1 MLEKYVGFGSIL
13 PNVKNKIGRKM
24 TKTIESEL
32 LDGLLS
38 TVWGEKLLISPPF
51 CYSNGSSS
59 LLNIVIVSADG

>member
-1 MLEKYVGFGSIL
+1 MLEEYVEFGSIL

-38 TVWGEKLLISPPF
+38 TV
-51 CYSNGSSS
+51 
-59 LLNIVIVSADG
+59 